1 MCGACWVAK
10 QVSAKQGKQSHKT
23 TFLCMKNAYFLYF
36 FYVFIRLNEFFLTS
50 NKKIKKTFMRLI
62 PNQQKLP
69 TAKVRDTY
77 HMYTTVPLYVQFNT
91 KK

>member
-36 FYVFIRLNEFFLTS
+36 FLYVFIRFNEIERILPY
-50 NKKIKKTFMRLI
+50 IK
-62 PNQQKLP
+62 
-69 TAKVRDTY
+69 
-77 HMYTTVPLYVQFNT
+77 
-91 KK
+91 